1 MIARLFA
8 DGLKRCFQGLLK
20 LVTMHQDK
28 AKIIRLRGKFVP
40 IDPRGWDASMDMVV
54 NIALGRGSD
63 EQKMMFLNQL
73 AQKQEMVIEKY
84 GPYNPLVSLEQY
96 RATLAQI
103 IQLSGFQDPSQFVQ
117 EVTPESVQQFMQ
129 QMSGNKTADPAEML
143 AKVEADKTKADII
156 INAAKQELDRQKAI
170 ADADLKRDQLMA
182 DFMLRAYE
190 IQAKYGTQVDVAMIK
205 AELDRQRA
213 ELQTTFAASSA
224 PMGM

>member
-1 MIARLFA
+1 M
-8 DGLKRCFQGLLK
+8 
-20 LVTMHQDK
+20 
-28 AKIIRLRGKFVP
+28 
-40 IDPRGWDASMDMVV
+40 
-54 NIALGRGSD
+54 
-63 EQKMMFLNQL
+63 L
-73 AQKQEMVIEKY
+73 AQ
-84 GPYNPLVSLEQY
+84 
-96 RATLAQI
+96 
-103 IQLSGFQDPSQFVQ
+103 
-117 EVTPESVQQFMQ
+117 
-129 QMSGNKTADPAEML
+129 
-143 AKVEADKTKADII
+143 VEADKTKADII